1 MSVRVKILLVLALVF
16 AAFSVSNFWVQES
29 ILLPK
34 FEELEREK
42 ATSSI
47 ERCERAVTREVEALA
62 TTAHDWGNW
71 DPMYQYVADHN
82 PQFIDD
88 NVSTSNLESA
98 RLDMLVISGLQG
110 ELIFRQ
116 IRPLPAAEMMALEA
130 AVQETIAAAQP
141 LRESRTKTRVVQGIH
156 MTRVGPLFVAAQP
169 ITNNDGSAPS
179 RGVLIMG
186 RLFTRDVGKSIA
198 ERTKIDFEYHDLVNE
213 VMDHD
218 EQAVVERIGDRAATD
233 LWAVDAELLRASVLL
248 HDLTDRPAVLLT
260 ALLPRDIMGRGQDTV
275 RFAQLSLL
283 ASALLFLVAILLALE
298 RVVLARLGRL
308 SSAVCR
314 VGHSERVTVDIDV
327 DGTDEVGNLGR
338 DINHMLARLR
348 EAEGRLQRLALYDAL
363 TELPNRVLLLDRM
376 DKALSQARRRAP
388 YGFGVMMLDL
398 DGFKQ
403 VNDTI
408 GHEAGDQVLAEVAR
422 RLNEVV
428 RPGDTVARMG
438 GDEFAVLLM
447 DLQNTSGVEQICRR
461 IIERVNQPIQ
471 LGARIATVG
480 VSIGFAFS
488 DQNHGN
494 RDVLLREADTAM
506 YRAKTDGK
514 NQWRAFD
521 PDRISYTR
529 VAAAE

>member
-16 AAFSVSNFWVQES
+16 AVFSVSNFGVQES
-29 ILLPK
+29 ILLPN

-42 ATSSI
+42 AASSM
-47 ERCERAVTREVEALA
+47 ESCRGAVQREIEALA
-62 TTAHDWGNW
+62 TTTHDWGNW
-71 DPMYQYVADHN
+71 DPMYQYAADHN
-82 PQFIDD
+82 PQFVED

-98 RLDMLVISGLQG
+98 RLDLLVISGLQG
-110 ELIFRQ
+110 EVIFRQ
-116 IRPLPAAEMMALEA
+116 IRPLPAAEMMALEV
-130 AVQETIAAAQP
+130 AVHEMVAAAQP
-141 LRESRTKTRVVQGIH
+141 LRESHSKASLVQGIH

-186 RLFTRDVGKSIA
+186 RLFTRDDAKSIA

-213 VMDHD
+213 TIGHD
-218 EQAVVERIGDRAATD
+218 QQGALGRIDNKAAPD
-233 LWAVDAELLRASVLL
+233 LWEIDASSLRASILL
-248 HDLTDRPAVLLT
+248 HDIGDKPALLLT

-283 ASALLFLVAILLALE
+283 ASALIFLVAIWLALE

-308 SSAVCR
+308 SAAVRR
-314 VGHSERVTVDIDV
+314 VGHSERVIANIEV
-327 DGTDEVGNLGR
+327 DGSDEVGSLGR
-338 DINHMLARLR
+338 DINHMLDRLR

-376 DKALSQARRRAP
+376 DKALTQTRRRAP

-403 VNDTI
+403 INDTI

-422 RLNEVV
+422 RLNDAV

-438 GDEFAVLLM
+438 GDEFAVLLA
-447 DLQNTSGVEQICRR
+447 DLQSVSAAEQICRR
-461 IIERVNQPIQ
+461 IIERVNRPIP
-471 LGARIATVG
+471 LGDREATVG
-480 VSIGFAFS
+480 VSIGFALC
-488 DQNHGN
+488 DRGQAN
-494 RDVLLREADTAM
+494 RDTLLRDADTAM
-506 YRAKTDGK
+506 YCAKASGK

-521 PDRISYTR
+521 PDRVSFTR
-529 VAAAE
+529 VVAAE